1 VNFFPTETSSLQ
13 AEHQQTTSSTTRGAF
28 LSQAAAAVTAS
39 LLMGGVV
46 TPAPANAAKY
56 GQFGAGSP
64 LVLDPTDAD
73 IDRDVLGSSS
83 VQNAIRKVKDYQT
96 KVQEM
101 QASLAADNQANLRR
115 TILKEFDFAQ
125 LRDTLNSIDAAIE
138 EDSQKGVDRLI
149 RAILQDLTELEIANT
164 QKDGIQ
170 RSPRRLEIMN
180 GKLAKLDQAFNDYL
194 AFAK

>member
-1 VNFFPTETSSLQ
+1 LGQS
-13 AEHQQTTSSTTRGAF
+13 
-28 LSQAAAAVTAS
+28 AAAITAS
-39 LLMGGVV
+39 LLMGVV
-46 TPAPANAAKY
+46 APANAAKY
-56 GQFGAGSP
+56 GDFGAGSP
-64 LVLDPTDAD
+64 LVLDPSEAD

-83 VQNAIRKVKDYQT
+83 VQNAIRKVKDYQI

-101 QASLAADNQANLRR
+101 QASLVADNQANLRR

-125 LRDTLNSIDAAIE
+125 LRDTLNSINAAV
-138 EDSQKGVDRLI
+138 EDESQKGVDRLI
-149 RAILQDLTELEIANT
+149 RVILQDLTELEIANT
-164 QKDGIQ
+164 QKEGIM

>member
-1 VNFFPTETSSLQ
+1 M
-13 AEHQQTTSSTTRGAF
+13 
-28 LSQAAAAVTAS
+28 SQAAAAVTAS

-64 LVLDPTDAD
+64 LVLDPTEAD